1 MSRRSW
7 VAVTNFKT
15 RVLRL
20 KPEVQ
25 ILGSSKSIRH
35 TKVEIIRLKS
45 CFLRKKETKLHANL
59 WKTFLNYSVGV
70 RDGFTF
76 VCLMICIWRV
86 NHVTDPVLRLQP
98 CRSWIKNVWCLSS
111 LWWWCPRH
119 VFLLSI
125 HCSRV
130 RAVNLGSYWE
140 RSYFGD
146 STFLSM
152 WAVPGTVIFWISL
165 VLTLPGILP
174 VTLSSPFLVRPTR
187 APTTTGIIS
196 VVISHILLTSNPKS
210 LFLDN
215 FSVNFAKVLP
225 SELLLLF

>member
-1 MSRRSW
+1 MAIVRELKHQTFFGPQPEVFLQHDSHFRMLRRSW

-35 TKVEIIRLKS
+35 TKVETLRLKS

-86 NHVTDPVLRLQP
+86 NHVTDPVLRRQP
-98 CRSWIKNVWCLSS
+98 CRPWIKNVWCLSS

-125 HCSRV
+125 HV
-130 RAVNLGSYWE
+130 AGSEQWTWGVIGKE
-140 RSYFGD
+140 VTS
-146 STFLSM
+146 
-152 WAVPGTVIFWISL
+152 ATVLSL
-165 VLTLPGILP
+165 VCG
-174 VTLSSPFLVRPTR
+174 
-187 APTTTGIIS
+187 
-196 VVISHILLTSNPKS
+196 
-210 LFLDN
+210 LFQALW
-215 FSVNFAKVLP
+215 FSGFHWC
-225 SELLLLF
+225 